1 MTQTPN
7 HMAAWLERA
16 RAVMPR
22 GVTSNFR
29 DWGPRSF
36 VVQRG
41 EGPYIW
47 DVEGKRY
54 IDYRLAYGPIILGH
68 AYPTVVERV
77 YEAMKNGN
85 VFAAT
90 HVYEV
95 EAAER
100 IVRMIPGIER
110 VRFSGSGTEATMH
123 ALRLARAYTGREK
136 FLKFEGCYHGAH
148 DYVLFSTAGSIPTAL
163 GAPNA
168 PIPFQAGSGIPLG
181 IRQYLVLA
189 PYNDLARTERIIR
202 DHAHEL
208 AAIFV
213 EPMMGNL
220 SGIMPRPGF
229 LEMLRELADEY
240 GIVLIFD
247 EVKTGFRMGK
257 GGAQAYFG
265 IEADLVIFAK
275 ALGNGYPISA
285 ITGRAD
291 IMDHYRGGRVTH
303 AGTYNGNIVGTA
315 AAAATLDVLDN
326 EDVFGTLEKRGI
338 RLMNSI
344 DEILTRYKVPHRVA
358 GVPAMFGIIMTDE
371 DVHDIRSYSAADMG
385 LYATIA
391 FNAIKRGVMFDPD
404 PREPWFLCYAL
415 SEEDVDET
423 LNVFEDAVREA
434 LGLQSTVHSVP
445 QATDDYQTVAASA
458 S

>member
-1 MTQTPN
+1 
-7 HMAAWLERA
+7 MATGTTHAWLERA
-16 RAVMPR
+16 RRVMPR

-36 VVQRG
+36 VIERG

-68 AYPTVVERV
+68 AYPAVVERV
-77 YEAMKNGN
+77 TEAVRRGN

-90 HVYEV
+90 HIYEV

-100 IVRMIPGIER
+100 IVRMIPHIER

-148 DYVLFSTAGSIPTAL
+148 DYVLFSTASANPLAL
-163 GAPNA
+163 GARSM
-168 PIPFQAGSGIPLG
+168 PIPYQAGSGIPNG
-181 IRQYLVLA
+181 IREYLVLA
-189 PYNDLARTERIIR
+189 PYNDLEHTERIIR
-202 DHAHEL
+202 NHGYEL

-220 SGIMPRPGF
+220 SGIMPKPGF
-229 LEMLRELADEY
+229 LEMLRSLADEY
-240 GIVLIFD
+240 GIVLVFD

-257 GGAQAYFG
+257 AGAQAYFG
-265 IEADLVIFAK
+265 IQADLVIFAK

-285 ITGRAD
+285 ITGRAE
-291 IMDHYRGGRVTH
+291 IMDLYRGGSVTH

-315 AAAATLDVLDN
+315 AAAATLDVLEQ
-326 EDVFGTLEKRGI
+326 EDVFGTLERRGR
-338 RLMNSI
+338 RLMEGI
-344 DEILTRYKVPHRVA
+344 DEILTRLGVPHRVS

-371 DVHDIRSYSAADMG
+371 DVYDVRTYKAADMH
-385 LYATIA
+385 LYAQIA

-423 LNVFEDAVREA
+423 LNVFEDAAKEA
-434 LGLQSTVHSVP
+434 LGLTATVSAGASSVLE
-445 QATDDYQTVAASA
+445 S
-458 S
+458 SGS

>member
-1 MTQTPN
+1 MSEPKTTMEQ
-7 HMAAWLERA
+7 WLERA

-29 DWGPRSF
+29 DWGPHSF
-36 VVQRG
+36 VIRRG

-68 AYPTVVERV
+68 AYPAVVDRV
-77 YEAMKNGN
+77 SEALRDGN

-100 IVRMIPGIER
+100 ITRMVPNAER
-110 VRFSGSGTEATMH
+110 VRFSNSGSEATMH
-123 ALRLARAYTGREK
+123 ALRLARGYTGREK

-148 DYVLFSTAGSIPTAL
+148 DYVLFSTAGSIPAAL
-163 GAPNA
+163 GDPHD
-168 PIPFQAGSGIPLG
+168 PVPFQAGSGIPKG
-181 IRQYLVLA
+181 IREYLVLA
-189 PYNDLARTERIIR
+189 PYNRIDITERIIR

-220 SGIMPRPGF
+220 SGIMPKPGF
-229 LEMLRELADEY
+229 LEMLRSLADEY

-257 GGAQAYFG
+257 GGAQPYFNVQ
-265 IEADLVIFAK
+265 ADIMTFAK
-275 ALGNGYPISA
+275 ALGNGYPIAA
-285 ITGRAD
+285 IAGKAE
-291 IMDHYRGGRVTH
+291 IMDHYRGGGITH
-303 AGTYNGNIVGTA
+303 AGTYNGNIAGTA
-315 AAAATLDVLDN
+315 AAAATLDVMER
-326 EDVFGTLEKRGI
+326 EDVFGVLEKRGTA
-338 RLMNSI
+338 LMKGV
-344 DEILTRYKVPHRVA
+344 DEILTRFGVPHKVS
-358 GVPAMFGIIMTDE
+358 GVPAMFGIIMSDE
-371 DVHDIRSYSAADMG
+371 EVYDVRTYAAADKE
-385 LYATIA
+385 LYRDIA
-391 FNAIKRGVMFDPD
+391 FAAIKRGVMFDPD

-415 SEEDVDET
+415 SEEDVAET
-423 LNVFEDAVREA
+423 LNVFEDAVKEVLTGR
-434 LGLQSTVHSVP
+434 
-445 QATDDYQTVAASA
+445 QTVVAGGLLDQSA

>member
-1 MTQTPN
+1 MVHQT
-7 HMAAWLERA
+7 HVTESWLQRA

-29 DWGPRSF
+29 DWGPHSF
-36 VVQRG
+36 VIQKG
-41 EGPYIW
+41 EGAYIW

-54 IDYRLAYGPIILGH
+54 IDYRLGYGPIILGH
-68 AYPTVVERV
+68 GYPAVVERV
-77 YEAMKNGN
+77 AEAMRHGN

-100 IVRMIPGIER
+100 LVRMVPSVDM
-110 VRFSGSGTEATMH
+110 VRFSNSGSEATMH

-136 FLKFEGCYHGAH
+136 FMKFEGCYHGAH
-148 DYVLFSTAGSIPTAL
+148 DYVLFSTAGSIASAL
-163 GAPNA
+163 GDPHD
-168 PIPFQAGSGIPLG
+168 PVPFQAGSGIPKG
-181 IRQYLVLA
+181 IREYLILA
-189 PYNDLARTERIIR
+189 PYNRTEIVARMIR

-229 LEMLRELADEY
+229 LEMLRELSSEY

-257 GGAQAYFG
+257 GGAEPYFN
-265 IEADLVIFAK
+265 ITPDLKTFAK
-275 ALGNGYPISA
+275 AMGNGYPISA
-285 ITGRAD
+285 IAGKAE
-291 IMDHYRGGRVTH
+291 IMSHYRGGGVTH

-315 AAAATLDVLDN
+315 AVAATLDVMER
-326 EDVFGTLEKRGI
+326 EDVFGVLEQRGTA
-338 RLMNSI
+338 LMQGV
-344 DEILTRYKVPHRVA
+344 DEILTRYGVPHRVS

-371 DVHDIRSYSAADMG
+371 DVYDVRTYAAADMA
-385 LYATIA
+385 LYRDIA
-391 FNAIKRGVMFDPD
+391 FAAIKRGVMFDPD

-415 SEEDVDET
+415 SEEDVAET
-423 LNVFEDAVREA
+423 LNVFEDAVKEV
-434 LGLQSTVHSVP
+434 LSGKSMSTPSAILE
-445 QATDDYQTVAASA
+445 QSA

>member
-1 MTQTPN
+1 
-7 HMAAWLERA
+7 
-16 RAVMPR
+16 
-22 GVTSNFR
+22 
-29 DWGPRSF
+29 
-36 VVQRG
+36 
-41 EGPYIW
+41 
-47 DVEGKRY
+47 
-54 IDYRLAYGPIILGH
+54 
-68 AYPTVVERV
+68 
-77 YEAMKNGN
+77 
-85 VFAAT
+85 
-90 HVYEV
+90 
-95 EAAER
+95 
-100 IVRMIPGIER
+100 
-110 VRFSGSGTEATMH
+110 
-123 ALRLARAYTGREK
+123 
-136 FLKFEGCYHGAH
+136 
-148 DYVLFSTAGSIPTAL
+148 
-163 GAPNA
+163 
-168 PIPFQAGSGIPLG
+168 
-181 IRQYLVLA
+181 
-189 PYNDLARTERIIR
+189 
-202 DHAHEL
+202 
-208 AAIFV
+208 
-213 EPMMGNL
+213 
-220 SGIMPRPGF
+220 
-229 LEMLRELADEY
+229 
-240 GIVLIFD
+240 
-247 EVKTGFRMGK
+247 
-257 GGAQAYFG
+257 
-265 IEADLVIFAK
+265 
-275 ALGNGYPISA
+275 
-285 ITGRAD
+285 
-291 IMDHYRGGRVTH
+291 MDHYRGGRVTH